1 MSGQQTP
8 ISKGRKFSEV
18 SPDLE
23 ENSSKKQCQNSE
35 KMDQELRNFMK
46 EMRDDKEIMKEMIK
60 EIKNEVTMLHDKM
73 NELSQKVDSRIEKIE
88 SDVKQISEDIIE
100 IRAEIFPIE
109 ERTAEL
115 SKKIQLHDTDI
126 NSINQNA
133 LKNQLVMINIAPS
146 INEEQFLEAM
156 NRWTFNLTN
165 DALNNVKLLK
175 VQASQTAILDFL
187 TMIHKRK
194 FLEFIRGKQKD
205 QAKKYI
211 PILNEH
217 IFELPETDI
226 HRANIIEFRTA
237 MTKMNREIFNK
248 ARDYMKLH
256 NLIEGVWIANGAV
269 YMRVKKVSK
278 PYRLNTLEELE
289 DLMGSMALARRK

>member
-1 MSGQQTP
+1 
-8 ISKGRKFSEV
+8 
-18 SPDLE
+18 
-23 ENSSKKQCQNSE
+23 
-35 KMDQELRNFMK
+35 MDQELRNF
-46 EMRDDKEIMKEMIK
+46 MKEMIK

-73 NELSQKVDSRIEKIE
+73 NELSQKFDSRIEKIE

-115 SKKIQLHDTDI
+115 SKKIQFHDTDI
-126 NSINQNA
+126 NCINQNA

-156 NRWTFNLTN
+156 NRWTFNLTK
-165 DALNNVKLLK
+165 DALNNIKLLK
-175 VQASQTAILDFL
+175 ASQTAILDFL

-205 QAKKYI
+205 QEKKYI
-211 PILNEH
+211 HILNEH
-217 IFELPETDI
+217 IFELPETDT

-248 ARDYMKLH
+248 ARDNMKLH
-256 NLIEGVWIANGAV
+256 NLIEGVCIGNGAV
-269 YMRVKKVSK
+269 YMRFKKVSK

-289 DLMGSMALARRK
+289 DLMGSMALARRI